1 MKTIKALLSAL
12 LITICSSTIYA
23 QSDPIN
29 SLFDKY
35 ADKDGYTTVYV
46 SGKMLQ
52 LLSQFGTDPSSRS
65 VLANTSSIKILT
77 SDRPGNNFYDEL
89 KQKSVF
95 DKYEELMTVKEAGE
109 TTNIYVKYNN
119 AEEQNI
125 SDFVMINSTNDSNV
139 LISITGNINLRDLSK
154 LSGTLGMDE
163 LSPLEDVEF

>member
-1 MKTIKALLSAL
+1 
-12 LITICSSTIYA
+12 
-23 QSDPIN
+23 
-29 SLFDKY
+29 
-35 ADKDGYTTVYV
+35 
-46 SGKMLQ
+46 
-52 LLSQFGTDPSSRS
+52 
-65 VLANTSSIKILT
+65 
-77 SDRPGNNFYDEL
+77 
-89 KQKSVF
+89 
-95 DKYEELMTVKEAGE
+95 MTVKEAGE

>member
-95 DKYEELMTVKEAGE
+95 DKYEELMTVKEA
-109 TTNIYVKYNN
+109 
-119 AEEQNI
+119 
-125 SDFVMINSTNDSNV
+125 
-139 LISITGNINLRDLSK
+139 
-154 LSGTLGMDE
+154 
-163 LSPLEDVEF
+163 